1 MDIQILD
8 LVAQIHDLDV
18 QILHLDV
25 QIKIWTSKSKI
36 WERVD
41 RAEISV
47 RPWYFQSFFGVDN
60 ERIANKLNSD
70 ADYSEL
76 KDLPASDW
84 PVSHCAYGPDFLV
97 NVFSSVDKSTVRRE
111 VGIKLLASNMAGLAN
126 VDASSLVPSAT
137 DAHAAR
143 GRGIELA
150 LWQGVLGSERS
161 KFGVRIGTGQMVR
174 RKNATAS
181 ESHRHGVV
189 VGLLQQTDAGAN
201 YAKWLP
207 GLWVI
212 TAFAVE
218 RGAAAAA
225 AAATP
230 YTTEVVLL
238 PPPPSESDPAAAAA
252 PSANVTMADGCW
264 A

>member
-1 MDIQILD
+1 MIRD
-8 LVAQIHDLDV
+8 DV
-18 QILHLDV
+18 
-25 QIKIWTSKSKI
+25 
-36 WERVD
+36 
-41 RAEISV
+41 IST
-47 RPWYFQSFFGVDN
+47 FFGVDN

-111 VGIKLLASNMAGLAN
+111 VGIKLLASNLAGLVN

-207 GLWVI
+207 GLWVVC
-212 TAFAVE
+212 AMACE
-218 RGAAAAA
+218 RSEGAAA

-230 YTTEVVLL
+230 YTTEIVLL
-238 PPPPSESDPAAAAA
+238 PRRSVEVVPA
-252 PSANVTMADGCW
+252 NLEQVTLAFQTAHNAGDGAEQMAL
-264 A
+264 

>member
-1 MDIQILD
+1 MIRD
-8 LVAQIHDLDV
+8 DV
-18 QILHLDV
+18 
-25 QIKIWTSKSKI
+25 
-36 WERVD
+36 
-41 RAEISV
+41 IST
-47 RPWYFQSFFGVDN
+47 FFGVDD

-111 VGIKLLASNMAGLAN
+111 VGIKLLASNMAGLVN

-143 GRGIELA
+143 GRGIEPA
-150 LWQGVLGSERS
+150 LWQGVLGSARG
-161 KFGVRIGTGQMVR
+161 KIGVQIGTGQMVR
-174 RKNATAS
+174 RKSATAS

-230 YTTEVVLL
+230 CTTEIVLL
-238 PPPPSESDPAAAAA
+238 PRRSVEVVAPNLEQATDAFESSHNAGDGAEQMALWRTQPEFAAKVNEWLKCPVLSDDTVYA
-252 PSANVTMADGCW
+252 
-264 A
+264 